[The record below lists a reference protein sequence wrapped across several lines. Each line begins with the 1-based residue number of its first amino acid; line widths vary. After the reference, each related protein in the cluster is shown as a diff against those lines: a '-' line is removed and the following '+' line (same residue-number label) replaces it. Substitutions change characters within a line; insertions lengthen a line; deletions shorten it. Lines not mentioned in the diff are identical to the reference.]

1 MKNEIKYL
9 HWTSTV
15 HLTTSAP
22 SWRMDAP
29 GLRTVSSEMNFFQPR
44 LLERRSVN
52 QTVTV
57 KTLHNLT
64 ATLRFTD
71 QTVAVKSLHHLTQF
85 HYVLRKLRYYIK
97 WLL

>member
-1 MKNEIKYL
+1 MKYEIEDL

-15 HLTTSAP
+15 HLTRSAP

-29 GLRTVSSEMNFFQPR
+29 GLRTVSSEINFFQPR

-57 KTLHNLT
+57 KSLHNLR
-64 ATLRFTD
+64 AKLRYKD
-71 QTVAVKSLHHLTQF
+71 QIVTVKSLHHLTQF
-85 HYVLRKLRYYIK
+85 LYVLRKLDIS
-97 WLL
+97 